1 MSLCRV
7 QAAGRSFLSAP
18 GTPLHVALAGA
29 GVGVE
34 TPCGARGYCRKC
46 AVKVLTQPPPPTPA
60 DREQLTEQELEQ
72 GFRLSC
78 QLRLTT
84 NIAVALVPAALVDT
98 VKARLSRLSGP
109 VAVDPWATLPATG
122 RALGLAVDVGT
133 TSVVVALLDLRSGEE
148 LAGAATPNPQ
158 AVHGADLMSRLTYA
172 TQEPEHPR
180 ELQAL
185 VAGAVDRLIEQL
197 CQRSGADPA
206 DIIAAT
212 VCGNTCMHHLLLRL
226 PVDSL
231 AVAPYT
237 PVLTAGT
244 ETTAAHLGWRT
255 LRAETM
261 VYALPNVAGFVGAD
275 AVAAAVAAG
284 LDQPGPPL
292 ALVDI
297 GTNGE
302 VVLRHGEQVYA
313 ASAPAGPAFEGG
325 EISQG
330 MRAAPGAI
338 QGVVWNGADL
348 ELDVVRGAAARGI
361 CGSGLLDA
369 VAALHAAGLLDHSGR
384 VTQDGPQAPR
394 AAADRQSVSLAPGV
408 SLTQRDVRQ
417 LQLAKGAIRTGI
429 DMVLQVGGVRPE
441 DLEALLLAGSFG
453 NYLRRESALAIGLL
467 PLLPVDRVRPVG
479 NAAAVGAKLALLTKE
494 GRRRCEALAARIQ
507 HIDLARHPDF
517 EAAFIDNLNLP
528 RHPG

>member
-1 MSLCRV
+1 M
-7 QAAGRSFLSAP
+7 
-18 GTPLHVALAGA
+18 
-29 GVGVE
+29 
-34 TPCGARGYCRKC
+34 
-46 AVKVLTQPPPPTPA
+46 
-60 DREQLTEQELEQ
+60 
-72 GFRLSC
+72 
-78 QLRLTT
+78 
-84 NIAVALVPAALVDT
+84 
-98 VKARLSRLSGP
+98 
-109 VAVDPWATLPATG
+109 
-122 RALGLAVDVGT
+122 
-133 TSVVVALLDLRSGEE
+133 
-148 LAGAATPNPQ
+148 
-158 AVHGADLMSRLTYA
+158 
-172 TQEPEHPR
+172 
-180 ELQAL
+180 
-185 VAGAVDRLIEQL
+185 
-197 CQRSGADPA
+197 
-206 DIIAAT
+206 
-212 VCGNTCMHHLLLRL
+212 
-226 PVDSL
+226 DSL

-302 VVLRHGEQVYA
+302 VVLRHGEQGYA

>member
-1 MSLCRV
+1 VSLCRV
-7 QAAGRSFLSAP
+7 QAAGRSFLAAP
-18 GTPLHVALAGA
+18 GTPLHVALAQA

-46 AVKVLTQPPPPTPA
+46 AVKVLTTPPPPTPA
-60 DREQLTEQELEQ
+60 DLEQLAPQELEQ

-78 QLRLTT
+78 QIRLTT
-84 NIAVALVPAALVDT
+84 NIAVALVPAALTDT
-98 VKARLSRLSGP
+98 VKARLGRISGP
-109 VAVDPWATLPATG
+109 IATDPWAELPATG

-133 TSVVVALLDLRSGEE
+133 TSVVAALLDLRSGEE
-148 LAGAATPNPQ
+148 LTGAATPNPQ

-172 TQEPEHPR
+172 TAGPGNPR

-185 VAGAVDRLIEQL
+185 VAGAIDRLVEQL

-206 DIIAAT
+206 DIRAAA
-212 VCGNTCMHHLLLRL
+212 VCGNTCMHHLLLGL
-226 PVDSL
+226 PVESL

-237 PVLTAGT
+237 PVVTAGT
-244 ETTAAHLGWRT
+244 ERSAAEIGWRM
-255 LRAETM
+255 LRPETV

-302 VVLRHGEQVYA
+302 VVLRSGEEVFA

-338 QGVVWNGADL
+338 QGVLWDGADL
-348 ELDVVRGAAARGI
+348 ALDVVRGAAARGI

-369 VAALHAAGLLDHSGR
+369 VAALHAAGLLDYTGR
-384 VTQDGPQAPR
+384 IQQAGPQAGR
-394 AAADRQSVSLAPGV
+394 AAENRQSISLAPGV
-408 SLTQRDVRQ
+408 ALTQRDVRQ

-429 DMVLQVGGVRPE
+429 DMVLRKAGVRTE
-441 DLEALLLAGSFG
+441 ELEALLLAGSFG

-467 PLLPVDRVRPVG
+467 PPLTADRVRPVG

-494 GRRRCEALAARIQ
+494 GRRRCEALAARIR

-517 EAAFIDNLNLP
+517 EAAFIANLNLP
-528 RHPG
+528 QL